1 MGKFEKGHKMSK
13 GRPKGVPNKTTA
25 ELKETINKI
34 VSISLDNY
42 LEDIEK
48 VRKQDPMKALQ
59 LSKDL
64 IEYVMPKMS
73 KMELS
78 GEINHKVDKLVIEIK
93 EGTNGSK
100 DTNNDNIQAPT
111 QS

>member
-1 MGKFEKGHKMSK
+1 MAKYKKGQSGNPN
-13 GRPKGVPNKTTA
+13 GRPKGVPNKTTQ

-48 VRKQDPMKALQ
+48 VRKQNPEKALQ

-64 IEYVMPKMS
+64 IEYVLPKQS
-73 KMELS
+73 KIDLS
-78 GEINHKVDKLVIEIK
+78 GEVNHKIDKLVIQIEDGNS
-93 EGTNGSK
+93 EHK
-100 DTNNDNIQAPT
+100 DNDNVQTSAE
-111 QS
+111 

>member
-1 MGKFEKGHKMSK
+1 MAKFEKGHKLAK
-13 GRPKGVPNKTTA
+13 GRPKGVPNKSTA

-48 VRKQDPMKALQ
+48 IRKKDPMKALQ

-64 IEYVMPKMS
+64 IDYVMPKMT

-78 GEINHKVDKLVIEIK
+78 GDINHKVNKLTIEIK
-93 EGTNGSK
+93 KGTVDGS
-100 DTNNDNIQAPT
+100 NN
-111 QS
+111 

>member
-1 MGKFEKGHKMSK
+1 MAKFEKGHKMSK

-42 LEDIEK
+42 LQDIDK
-48 VRKQDPMKALQ
+48 IRAQDPKAAIE
-59 LSKDL
+59 LSKSL
-64 IEYVMPKMS
+64 IDYVMPKMS

-78 GEINHKVDKLVIEIK
+78 GDINHKIEKVIVEIK
-93 EGTNGSK
+93 SGTNGTN
-100 DTNNDNIQAPT
+100 DTNN
-111 QS
+111 